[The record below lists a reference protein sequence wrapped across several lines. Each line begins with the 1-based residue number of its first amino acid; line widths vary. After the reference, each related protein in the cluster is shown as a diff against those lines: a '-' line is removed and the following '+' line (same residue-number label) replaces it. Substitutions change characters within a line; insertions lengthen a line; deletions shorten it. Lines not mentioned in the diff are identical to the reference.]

1 MSDSST
7 LDLVARDIFFITTS
21 KEPLSPSQQPL
32 IYVEDV
38 AASVSGPLSADL
50 LAEAVLER
58 LLLPEPQVFV
68 VPLVNINKIPPEVIQ
83 VKLVTYLFESWQ
95 RLQEYGNKITYA
107 YKHLIAL
114 LELKSFHYFFSPT
127 DKVEVESII
136 VRNVATGLM
145 QKELHPTQNIPLQI
159 LWLLCEQT
167 YDDCSK
173 APLKVLR
180 KLITNRVI

>member
-1 MSDSST
+1 MFYNIFLTSGQNLGYCPQNLCPSFEHQFITISAIHRTSNRMSDSST

-38 AASVSGPLSADL
+38 AASVSGTLSADL

-95 RLQEYGNKITYA
+95 RLQEYGNKITYVHF
-107 YKHLIAL
+107 KSHL
-114 LELKSFHYFFSPT
+114 
-127 DKVEVESII
+127 
-136 VRNVATGLM
+136 
-145 QKELHPTQNIPLQI
+145 
-159 LWLLCEQT
+159 
-167 YDDCSK
+167 
-173 APLKVLR
+173 
-180 KLITNRVI
+180 

>member
-7 LDLVARDIFFITTS
+7 LDLVARDIFFITIS

-68 VPLVNINKIPPEVIQ
+68 VPLVNINKIPPEVIE

-107 YKHLIAL
+107 YQPLISSHS
-114 LELKSFHYFFSPT
+114 LK
-127 DKVEVESII
+127 
-136 VRNVATGLM
+136 
-145 QKELHPTQNIPLQI
+145 
-159 LWLLCEQT
+159 
-167 YDDCSK
+167 
-173 APLKVLR
+173 
-180 KLITNRVI
+180 